1 MTIRRWIPVVLTLQA
16 LVAAVPLAAQTQPPA
31 AEGFV
36 PLSEFAAREVLPAAP
51 LVFYAYAF
59 VWVAILFYLWSLW
72 RRVARLED
80 DLQQVRRRVD
90 AQEGR

>member
-1 MTIRRWIPVVLTLQA
+1 MTIRRRICLVLALLLVVGA
-16 LVAAVPLAAQTQPPA
+16 PLMAQTQPPA
-31 AEGFV
+31 TEGFV
-36 PLSEFAAREVLPAAP
+36 PLSEFAEREVLPATP

-72 RRVARLED
+72 RRMARIEE
-80 DLQQVRRRVD
+80 DLQAVRRRVD